1 MAATAAS
8 PLPPGP
14 PLPKWLQT
22 AGFIFAPI
30 PWLEFCRRRYGDVVK
45 FRSLFD
51 GGFVMVFDPELVKQV
66 FRGPP
71 DRLRAG
77 EANALLGILLGERS
91 LLVLDGPEHIRHRK
105 LLLPPFHGERLR
117 RYAEVMREATDR
129 VIDSWPLGEEVEL
142 LPSMQALTLEVI
154 ERAVF
159 GVEETS
165 RRNELAH
172 RIHAMVDPLDAR
184 LGLLVMVLARR
195 HRRGSNSMDELDE
208 RRAQVDE
215 LIYEEIADRRR
226 QADLAE
232 REDVLSMLL
241 MATDEGGA
249 AMTDQELRDELV
261 TLLIAGH
268 ETTAAGLAWA
278 FDLLMRNPRVLAK
291 AREGDDKYL
300 DALVKE
306 VLRIRPVVSGVGR
319 VVRGEEP
326 YELDGHLIPPGMEIN
341 PSIAA
346 IHRRADRYPQ
356 ADEFRP
362 ERFLGDDAPDNYAWI
377 PFGGGTRRC
386 IGASFATSEMRTVIK
401 RVLER
406 VDLRPVGRA
415 ERGVRRGVVF
425 VPKRGVRAVLEAR
438 R

>member
-30 PWLEFCRRRYGDVVK
+30 PWIELCRRRYGDVVK

-77 EANALLGILLGERS
+77 EANALLGILLGEGS

-105 LLLPPFHGERLR
+105 LLLPPFHGERMR

-129 VIDSWPLGEEVEL
+129 VIDSWPLGEELEL

-195 HRRGSNSMDELDE
+195 HRRGSNWMDELDE
-208 RRAQVDE
+208 RRAQVNE
-215 LIYEEIADRRR
+215 LIYAEIADRRR

-249 AMTDQELRDELV
+249 AMTDKELRDELV

-346 IHRRADRYPQ
+346 VHRRADRYPQ

-362 ERFLGDDAPDNYAWI
+362 ERFLGDDPPDNYAWI

-406 VDLRPVGRA
+406 VDLRPVGRP